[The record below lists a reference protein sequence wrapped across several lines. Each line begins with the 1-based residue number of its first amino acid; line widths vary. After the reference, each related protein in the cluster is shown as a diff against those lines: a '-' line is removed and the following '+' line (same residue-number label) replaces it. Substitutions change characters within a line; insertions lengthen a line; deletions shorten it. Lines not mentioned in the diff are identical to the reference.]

1 MLPDPAGRKRLHRD
15 FVASAVGCLLVALV
29 GCGGGDSEDEDFA
42 PVVAEP
48 LSKVEFLRQADEI
61 CFSSETRIEAA
72 ADDLLGEQGGPD
84 PAEVERIALSVAVPA
99 LEAEVRA
106 IRALGA
112 PEGDEAEVE
121 AILEATERGIAEIE
135 ADPRGLADGP
145 PPGLREAQ
153 RLAERYGS
161 SQCGFR

>member
-1 MLPDPAGRKRLHRD
+1 MLRRRARHRD
-15 FVASAVGCLLVALV
+15 AHRARLVLALGLLALA
-29 GCGGGDSEDEDFA
+29 GCGGDESEPDFS
-42 PVVAEP
+42 PVVSEP
-48 LSKVEFLRQADEI
+48 LSKVAFLRQADQI
-61 CFSSETRIEAA
+61 CFSSEAQIEAA
-72 ADDLLGEQGGPD
+72 ADDLLGEKGGPD
-84 PAEVERIALSVAVPA
+84 PAEVERIALNVAVPA

-121 AILEATERGIAEIE
+121 AILSATERGIEEIK
-135 ADPRGLADGP
+135 ADPRGLADGA

-161 SQCGFR
+161 SECGFR